1 METEVLHFMEVKT
14 MKENNVNVIDTEA
27 EEVFEEMEEPKKKS
41 VIGVIKDIGGKA
53 VSKVKNVAQD
63 IKDDPQAALEKAGP
77 VLGIGVVAALALKTV
92 HDINKI
98 ERTVYSEE
106 IGETVELK
114 RKLTNEDKVDIDYR
128 MSNGQTKI
136 QAMRDK
142 DLIKMK

>member
-1 METEVLHFMEVKT
+1 ME
-14 MKENNVNVIDTEA
+14 ENNVNVIDTEA

-41 VIGVIKDIGGKA
+41 VIGTIKGIGGKV
-53 VSKVKNVAQD
+53 VSKVKDVAQD

-77 VLGIGVVAALALKTV
+77 VLGVGVVAALALKTV